1 MNVCTPGAG
10 EKPTEGVCGFPLSVS
25 VTLFAS
31 QFTYLGT
38 CTGPLGV
45 NRFRTVG
52 SHTGQ
57 REVASRTPSLGTS
70 F

>member
-1 MNVCTPGAG
+1 MNVCTLGAG
-10 EKPTEGVCGFPLSVS
+10 VKPTEGVFASPLSVS
-25 VTLFAS
+25 ARLFAS
-31 QFTYLGT
+31 QFTYLWT
-38 CTGPLGV
+38 CAEPLGV

-57 REVASRTPSLGTS
+57 REVASRTPSVGTS